1 MVSPDQRHG
10 SSGDSQLAEGFST
23 WEKDVVKVLAKSAR
37 KEPGEMPSDAWR
49 SLIHTTPDGIAVNPL
64 YTGLDDIP
72 EHPAPGQ
79 FPFVRGGKREG
90 LPDGAWHVT
99 EHFTAGSDPKSAN
112 ELLVDSLGHGTSA
125 VSLDASAADIPALLE
140 GVFLELAPV
149 IVDAGGHT
157 PETTAALFSLID
169 SAAEAG
175 DLTGERKDIR
185 VLAACAPGTAAV
197 FGYESA
203 STDDA
208 VSTAVAAA
216 GRGEAIRSLL
226 ADGASAHERGATDGQ
241 ELGIALA
248 AAVEYVR
255 ALANAGLSTAQ
266 ALDQIWFRFSA
277 TPDQFA
283 TIVKMRAAR
292 TLWARVCEV
301 LGEPEH
307 GDAPQH
313 AVTSLA
319 ASTRRDPYVNMLRS
333 TVAAFAAG
341 LGGAEYVTVNAFDAT
356 LDGGLSGTSRSFASR
371 MARNTQLLL
380 IEESH
385 LGHVVDP
392 AGGSW
397 YVESR
402 TAELAETA
410 WTYFQEIESAGGL
423 FASSDKVSSDLVA
436 ARAARTA
443 LVANRKHPLTGLS
456 EFPNLAE
463 KPLPKEQRAPQRY
476 FYGEAYESLRD
487 RSDDFLDRTGQR
499 PTVAFFGLG
508 KVAERSARN
517 TFVVNLFAAGG
528 IVAHDVEVTAI
539 DDYAKAAKD
548 FVTSP
553 VGAAQASFIAVLCGA
568 DIRYSEAGA
577 DAVAALRDAGAD
589 IVYVAGS
596 AKPFAEAEGNGRPDE
611 FLSMGVDVIETM
623 SSVASQLGVK

>member
-1 MVSPDQRHG
+1 MVSPDQPHG
-10 SSGDSQLAEGFST
+10 TSGKSKLAEGFST

-37 KEPGEMPSDAWR
+37 KEPDELESDAWR
-49 SLIHTTPDGIAVNPL
+49 SLIYTTPDGIEVNPL
-64 YTGLDDIP
+64 YTSLDEIP

-99 EHFTAGSDPKSAN
+99 EHFAAGGDPKAEN
-112 ELLVDSLGHGTSA
+112 EQLLDSLGHGTSA
-125 VSLDASAADIPALLE
+125 LSIDVSAADLPSMLD
-140 GVFLELAPV
+140 GVLLELAPI
-149 IVDAGGHT
+149 IVDAGGST
-157 PETTAALFSLID
+157 PETATALFSLID
-169 SAAEAG
+169 EAG
-175 DLTGERKDIR
+175 TAGALTGERKDVR
-185 VLAACAPGTAAV
+185 VLAACAPATAAL

-203 STDDA
+203 RPDEATDL
-208 VSTAVAAA
+208 AVAAA
-216 GRGEAIRSLL
+216 QRGESIRSLL
-226 ADGASAHERGATDGQ
+226 ADGASAHERGATDAQ

-255 ALANAGLSTAQ
+255 RLADAGLTTAQ
-266 ALDQIWFRFSA
+266 ALEQIWFRFSA

-292 TLWARVCEV
+292 ALWARVCEV
-301 LGEPEH
+301 LGEPDR

-313 AVTSLA
+313 ATTSLA

-341 LGGAEYVTVNAFDAT
+341 LGGAEYVTVIAFDAT
-356 LDGGLSGTSRSFASR
+356 LDGGLAGTSRSFASR

-402 TAELAETA
+402 TSELAETA
-410 WTYFQEIESAGGL
+410 WAYFQQIESAGGL
-423 FASSDKVSSDLVA
+423 SYSADKVTSDLDA
-436 ARAARTA
+436 AREARAA

-463 KPLPKEQRAPQRY
+463 KPLPKEQRTPRRY
-476 FYGEAYESLRD
+476 FYGEDYESLRD
-487 RSDDFLDRTGQR
+487 RSDDFLDLTGQR
-499 PTVAFFGLG
+499 PTVAFYGLG
-508 KVAERSARN
+508 KIAERSARN

-528 IVAHDVEVTAI
+528 IVAHDLDVTSI
-539 DDYAKAAKD
+539 DEYAQAAKD
-548 FVTSP
+548 FVGSELGKT
-553 VGAAQASFIAVLCGA
+553 QESFIAVLCGS
-568 DIRYSEAGA
+568 DKRYSENGA
-577 DAVAALRDAGAD
+577 DAVTALRDAGAD

-596 AKPFAEAEGNGRPDE
+596 AKPFADATGRSRPDE
-611 FLSMGVDVIETM
+611 FLTMGVDVIEIM
-623 SSVASQLGVK
+623 SGVASQLGVK

>member
-1 MVSPDQRHG
+1 MISPDQPHG
-10 SSGDSQLAEGFST
+10 RSGDPQLAEGFST

-37 KEPGEMPSDAWR
+37 KAPEEMSADAWR
-49 SLIHTTPDGIAVNPL
+49 SLIHTTPDGIEVNPL
-64 YTGLDDIP
+64 YTGLDEVP

-79 FPFVRGGKREG
+79 FPFVRGGRREG
-90 LPDGAWHVT
+90 LPEGAWHVT
-99 EHFTAGSDPKSAN
+99 EHFSTDGDPKSAN
-112 ELLVDSLGHGTSA
+112 ELLLDSLGHGTSA
-125 VSLDASAADIPALLE
+125 LSLDASAADLPSVLE
-140 GVFLELAPV
+140 GVFLELAPI

-157 PETTAALFSLID
+157 PETTTALFSLID
-169 SAAEAG
+169 SADESGA
-175 DLTGERKDIR
+175 LTGERRDVR
-185 VLAACAPGTAAV
+185 VLAACAPETAAV
-197 FGYESA
+197 FGYDSA
-203 STDDA
+203 SADDA
-208 VSTAVAAA
+208 TRVAVAAIQ
-216 GRGEAIRSLL
+216 RGESTRTQL

-248 AAVEYVR
+248 AAVEQVR
-255 ALANAGLSTAQ
+255 RLTDSGLTTAQ
-266 ALDQIWFRFSA
+266 ALDHIWFRFSA

-292 TLWARVCEV
+292 AVWARVCGV

-341 LGGAEYVTVNAFDAT
+341 LGGADYVTVNAFDAT
-356 LDGGLSGTSRSFASR
+356 LEGGLAGTSRSFASR

-402 TAELAETA
+402 TEELAEAA
-410 WTYFQEIESAGGL
+410 WTYFQKIESAGGL
-423 FASSDKVSSDLVA
+423 SRSAEKITSDLDA
-436 ARAARTA
+436 ARAARAT
-443 LVANRKHPLTGLS
+443 LVANRQHPLTGLS

-463 KPLPKEQRAPQRY
+463 KPLPKEQRAPRRY

-487 RSDDFLDRTGQR
+487 RSDDFVDRTGQR

-508 KVAERSARN
+508 KIAERSARN

-528 IVAHDVEVTAI
+528 IVARDVEVTAI
-539 DDYAKAAKD
+539 DDYAQAAKD
-548 FVTSP
+548 FVGSP
-553 VGAAQASFIAVLCGA
+553 TGTAQESFIAVLCGS
-568 DIRYSEAGA
+568 DKRYSEDGT

-589 IVYVAGS
+589 LVYVAGS
-596 AKPFAEAEGNGRPDE
+596 AKTFAEAEGRTRPDQ
-611 FLSMGVDVIETM
+611 FLSMGVDVIEIM